1 MNALNA
7 VLSDLPRLLV
17 FGEALT
23 DFVRDGDADPAGA
36 TPWRSVAGG
45 ACWNVARVAATL
57 GLPTGFG
64 GSVSDDPFGQEIV
77 ARSRIAQL
85 DMRFLQVVTRPPLIA
100 MVHQA
105 HPPQYFFLGE
115 GTADLSFDSA
125 LLPAGWQSACEI
137 AHFGCISLV
146 RQPLGE
152 RLFALAAQL
161 KAQGTRIS
169 YDPNYRNLMGPDYP
183 QFFEKMMALTDIV
196 KISDEDLLQIYPHRS
211 AAESLALVREL
222 SPNALILY
230 TQGAAGMT
238 LYSPGETLT
247 QASFK
252 VTVADTVGA
261 GDASIGGFIAS
272 LLTAPNAPHQTH
284 LRFAAAT
291 AAVVCTRTGAH
302 APSHAEVEAL
312 LAGTAA

>member
-1 MNALNA
+1 MTATHA
-7 VLSDLPRLLV
+7 APSDLPRLLV

-23 DFVRDGDADPAGA
+23 DFVRSSPHADDPHGVH
-36 TPWRSVAGG
+36 WRSVAGG

-64 GSVSDDPFGQEIV
+64 GAVSQDLFGQEIV
-77 ARSRIAQL
+77 ERSRAAQL
-85 DMRFLQVVTRPPLIA
+85 DMRFLQVVARPPLIA

-115 GTADLSFDSA
+115 GTADLAFDSSA
-125 LLPAGWQSACEI
+125 LPSGWQDACEI

-146 RQPLGE
+146 RQPLGA
-152 RLFALAAQL
+152 RLFELAAEL
-161 KAQGTRIS
+161 KARGTRIS

-196 KISDEDLLQIYPHRS
+196 KISDEDLLQIYPERS
-211 AAESLALVREL
+211 AEESLALVRRL
-222 SPNALILY
+222 APAALILY
-230 TQGAAGMT
+230 TRGSAGMT
-238 LYSPGETLT
+238 LYTADGSLS
-247 QASFK
+247 QDAFK
-252 VTVADTVGA
+252 VSVADTVGA

-272 LLTAPNAPHQTH
+272 LLGAPEASLQTH

-291 AAVVCTRTGAH
+291 AAAVCTRTGAH
-302 APSHAEVEAL
+302 APSHAEVAAL
-312 LAGTAA
+312 QP